1 MQLNLPI
8 FDQVAG
14 CQNLL
19 IAGMGGGF
27 DVFCG
32 LPIYLELQR
41 RGQTAHLANFS
52 FSELGNV
59 RGGIHLAPTLIGI
72 QASQTDLLP
81 YFPELH
87 LTRWFQEKHAEEV
100 TIWSFAKSGAGPLLD
115 NYRLLVQQLSIDGIL
130 LVDGGVDS
138 LARGD
143 EAGTG
148 TLIEDACSLYAV
160 NELADVPVRLLACL
174 GLGAEQD
181 MTYAQILQNIAALT
195 ADNGFLGSCALT
207 PQLDVYRL
215 YEDAV
220 LYAQSQPVQD
230 ASVINSSIISAVQGH
245 YGDYHLTKKTAR
257 STLQISPLMTL
268 YWFFDL
274 PTVAQHNLYL
284 SHLKGT
290 DSFIAALHAYQQATR
305 LFPRRYPVS
314 FPLS

>member
-14 CQNLL
+14 CKNLL

-32 LPIYLELQR
+32 LPIYLELHR
-41 RGQTAHLANFS
+41 RGQTVHLANFS
-52 FSELGNV
+52 FSELSMV
-59 RGGIHLAPTLIGI
+59 RGGIHLSPTLIGV

-81 YFPELH
+81 YFPELY
-87 LTRWFQEKHAEEV
+87 LARWFQQKRAQEV
-100 TIWSFAKSGAGPLLD
+100 TVWSFAKTGAGPLLD
-115 NYRLLVQQLSIDGIL
+115 NYRVLVEHLDIDGIL
-130 LVDGGVDS
+130 LMDGGVDS
-138 LARGD
+138 LVRGD

-160 NELADVPVRLLACL
+160 NELTQVSLRLMACL
-174 GLGAEQD
+174 GMGAEQD

-195 ADNGFLGSCALT
+195 TADGFFGSCTLT
-207 PQLDVYRL
+207 PQMETYQL
-215 YEDAV
+215 YKDAV

-245 YGDYHLTKKTAR
+245 YGDYHLTEKTKR
-257 STLQISPLMTL
+257 GRLWISPLMTL

-274 PTVAQHNLYL
+274 ATVARHNLYL
-284 SHLKGT
+284 PHLKGT
-290 DSFIAALHAYQQATR
+290 DSFLAALYAYRNAART
-305 LFPRRYPVS
+305 FGKRYPVT

>member
-8 FDQVAG
+8 LDQLSE
-14 CQNLL
+14 CKNLL

-52 FSELGNV
+52 FSELNVV
-59 RGGIHLAPTLIGI
+59 RGGIHLSPTLIGI

-81 YFPELH
+81 YFPELY
-87 LTRWFQEKHAEEV
+87 LARWFQQKRSEEV
-100 TIWSFAKSGAGPLLD
+100 TVWSFVKTGAGPLLE
-115 NYRLLVQQLSIDGIL
+115 NYCVLVEHLGIDGIL
-130 LVDGGVDS
+130 LIDGGVDA

-160 NELADVPVRLLACL
+160 NELPQVPLRLMACL
-174 GLGAEQD
+174 GMGAEQD

-195 ADNGFLGSCALT
+195 AANGFLGSCALT
-207 PQLDVYRL
+207 PQMETYQL
-215 YEDAV
+215 YEEAV
-220 LYAQSQPVQD
+220 LYAQSQPIQD
-230 ASVINSSIISAVQGH
+230 ASVISSSIISAVQGH
-245 YGDYHLTKKTAR
+245 YGDYHLTEKTKR
-257 STLQISPLMTL
+257 NSLRISPLMTL

-284 SHLKGT
+284 PHLKGT
-290 DSFIAALHAYQQATR
+290 DSFMAALYAYRHAAR
-305 LFPRRYPVS
+305 SFPKRYPVN